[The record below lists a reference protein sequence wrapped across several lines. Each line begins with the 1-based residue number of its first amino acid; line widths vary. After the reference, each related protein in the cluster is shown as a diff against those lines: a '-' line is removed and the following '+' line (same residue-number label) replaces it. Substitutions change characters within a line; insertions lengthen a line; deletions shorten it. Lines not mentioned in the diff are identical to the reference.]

1 VRRRE
6 DSNSHRAEK
15 GEGKVNIGS
24 TKKETRRSL
33 FISVTLHLA
42 ILLLLIFNGGV
53 KQRSVGSKLT
63 EVSFIERYGPEVA
76 SRIVR
81 RRIPIRTHRLL
92 KMFSPSSKGGRGDKP
107 AEAKPRSNPSGLR
120 RRSRMIDE
128 GKFASPTRQVE
139 DLIDVDQD
147 VRVSSQPR
155 KRSTIAQGRLV
166 GRKAEVNL
174 RDLPFEVEEDLPKL
188 DSADIEMAVK
198 IPVGG
203 LESGNKHFVGGIL
216 TKEEKGLEKPAIP
229 PLASSGDL
237 VDIPDGGGGGGRGTL
252 LNYGEA
258 GSGGGGGNPT
268 GRRGNSEVIIPK
280 AKRLKMLSEEVD
292 AQVVVKSQREEGGNL
307 KSGRGVT
314 MRLSGPLSGREILRS
329 FAPEYPEWATR
340 KGIEGRVDLHL
351 TVNQNGL
358 VKDNVYVERTS
369 GQTGLDRVAIDAVK
383 RWVFAP
389 LPPDV
394 AQIEQ
399 WGIITIFFRLE

>member
-1 VRRRE
+1 
-6 DSNSHRAEK
+6 
-15 GEGKVNIGS
+15 VNIGS
-24 TKKETRRSL
+24 TKKETRRSF

-42 ILLLLIFNGGV
+42 ALLLLIFNGGT
-53 KQRSVGSKLT
+53 KQRSMGSKLT
-63 EVSFIERYGPEVA
+63 EVSFIERYGPDVA
-76 SRIVR
+76 SKIVR
-81 RRIPIRTHRLL
+81 RRIPIRTHSLL
-92 KMFSPSSKGGRGDKP
+92 KKIFPSQKKGDKS
-107 AEAKPRSNPSGLR
+107 AGVRERSRPSGHQG
-120 RRSRMIDE
+120 RSKPI
-128 GKFASPTRQVE
+128 GKSIIASHTKKVE

-155 KRSTIAQGRLV
+155 KRSTIAQGKLV

-188 DSADIEMAVK
+188 ESADIEMAVK

-203 LESGNKHFVGGIL
+203 LESGNKRFVGGIL
-216 TKEEKGLEKPAIP
+216 TKGEKGLEEPVIF

-237 VDIPDGGGGGGRGTL
+237 VDISDGGGGGGRGTL
-252 LNYGEA
+252 LNYGET
-258 GSGGGGGNPT
+258 GSAGGGGNPT

-292 AQVVVKSQREEGGNL
+292 AQVVVKSQREERGGNL

-314 MRLSGPLSGREILRS
+314 MRLSGPLSGRKILRS
-329 FAPEYPEWATR
+329 FAPEYPEWARR

-351 TVNQNGL
+351 TVNPNGF
-358 VKDNVYVERTS
+358 VKDNVWVERTS

-389 LPPDV
+389 LPSDV